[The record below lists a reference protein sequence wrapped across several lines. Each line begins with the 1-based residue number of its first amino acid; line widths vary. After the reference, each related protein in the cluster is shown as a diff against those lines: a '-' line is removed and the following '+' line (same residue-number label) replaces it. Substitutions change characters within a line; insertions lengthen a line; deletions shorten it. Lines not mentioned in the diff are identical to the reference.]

1 MDDNSIFHLL
11 IKVFKAHHKKTHQL
25 LKKLDLYRGQPPLL
39 HLLWKK
45 EGRTQKELSEK
56 MHSEP
61 ATIAKMVRRMENEGF
76 VVKKTDE
83 EDRRLSRIYLTDKG
97 KEIRQKV
104 KEVEDEI
111 EEICLQGFT
120 EEEVILLR
128 RFLIDIKNNLTDNNT
143 D

>member
-11 IKVFKAHHKKTHQL
+11 IKVFKVHHKKTHQF

-39 HLLWKK
+39 HLLWEK
-45 EGRTQKELSEK
+45 EGRTQKELCGK

-76 VVKKTDE
+76 VVKKKDE
-83 EDRRLSRIYLTDKG
+83 EDRRLSRIYLTAKG

-104 KEVEDEI
+104 KEVEEEI

-128 RFLIDIKNNLTDNNT
+128 RFLIDIKNNLTD
-143 D
+143 